1 MSNEELI
8 AFLRKN
14 AVAVGCVVASL
25 AIGVTIYLRS
35 DLLPEAEKVFAQNAQ
50 KAALLAANIED
61 SQQLKEQHTALA
73 ASNQTI
79 SDRMIRVGQLA
90 ENLQYFY
97 RLESDT
103 GAKLTDLRQVPQP
116 APLTKNAPKTAF
128 SPVGFAVTAQGT
140 YPQLMDLLRRLE
152 GGEHYCRVLTCSVH
166 PVAEQRGGAI
176 QMALSLELLGI
187 Q

>member
-8 AFLRKN
+8 AFLKKN
-14 AVAVGCVVASL
+14 VVAVACVVASL
-25 AIGVTIYLRS
+25 AIGLTIYLRS

-61 SQQLKEQHTALA
+61 SQGLKDQHTALT
-73 ASNQTI
+73 ASNQKI
-79 SDRMIRVGQLA
+79 ADRMVRVGQLA

-116 APLTKNAPKTAF
+116 APVKNAPKTVYT
-128 SPVGFAVTAQGT
+128 PVGFAVTAQGT
-140 YPQLMDLLRRLE
+140 YAQLMDLLRRLE
-152 GGEHYCRVLTCSVH
+152 GGEHYCRVLTCSVR
-166 PVAEQRGGAI
+166 PVEERRGGAI
-176 QMALSLELLGI
+176 QMAISLELLGT